1 MNTFALL
8 TLLAA
13 CSADNSLRP
22 EGTVSDSGGIEPGTL
37 LVHAYPASDSGYLP
51 QSFTVVPEVASDDSA
66 GQPGYS
72 DVVLELAETVTV
84 SGTLTALVSHPW
96 SAVGAPTSPE
106 PFVGSV
112 QASRPGTVQS
122 TAVEADELG
131 AFRFDVPADSGYEL
145 LFLPA
150 DATSVPFTALGEQS
164 FFQDRDLT
172 QELGQGAPIFGRI
185 TSGGE
190 GVAKAPLVLT
200 RVEPS
205 PSAASQAFYTD
216 SSGWYSARVPGPG
229 TYALTV
235 QQGLSGA
242 GEVLPAV
249 QRKLTVGQDGG
260 TLDVELGSLA
270 AAVLTG
276 TVTDANGDPIVAAR
290 VLLTSTSLE
299 GAEGTLQAET
309 TTDDNGSFV
318 ARLIPGQFS
327 VAILPPYES
336 ASSPTVVSVAAALG
350 STDIGIVQ
358 LGGLTTVRGVVTL
371 PGGDVGAAGVSVTA
385 TQVGWSEYAWST
397 VTDEGGSYEIVLP
410 ATEVELLCTPP
421 ASSDAATTRVDVPLG
436 GDGSVELASGTA
448 LQGVVQSASGVSSY
462 TLVEVHDALTDLVLG
477 TALTNAD
484 GVFQMVIDMPLVDDT
499 GPDDTGADS
508 GDTGA
513 DTGDTGGADTSDT
526 GPADTGA
533 DTGAADTA
541 GDTAR

>member
-1 MNTFALL
+1 VIAITLL
-8 TLLAA
+8 SLLAA

-22 EGTVSDSGGIEPGTL
+22 EGTLSDSGGMQPGTL

-72 DVVLELAETVTV
+72 DVVLELAETVTI
-84 SGTLTALVSHPW
+84 SGTLTALISHPW

-112 QASRPGTVQS
+112 QAARPGTVQS
-122 TAVEADELG
+122 AAVKTDELG
-131 AFRFDVPADSGYEL
+131 AFSFQVAADSGYEL
-145 LFLPA
+145 SFSPA
-150 DATSVPFTALGEQS
+150 DATGVPFGALAEQS

-172 QELGQGAPIFGRI
+172 QEIGQGAPIFGRI
-185 TSGGE
+185 TAAGE

-200 RVEPS
+200 RLEPA
-205 PSAASQAFYTD
+205 PTAASQAFYSD

-229 TYALTV
+229 TYALEV

-242 GEVLPAV
+242 GEVLPAIL
-249 QRKLTVGQDGG
+249 RKVTVGQDGG
-260 TLDVELGSLA
+260 TLDVELGALA

-276 TVTDANGDPIVAAR
+276 TVTDAEGDPNVAAR

-299 GAEGTLQAET
+299 GTDGTLQAET

-327 VAILPPYES
+327 VAILPPYE
-336 ASSPTVVSVAAALG
+336 ATSSPTVVSVTAELG

-358 LGGLTTVRGVVTL
+358 LAGLTTLRGVVSL
-371 PGGDVGAAGVSVTA
+371 PGGDSGAAGVSVTA

-397 VTDEGGSYEIVLP
+397 VTDESGSYEIVLP
-410 ATEVELLCTPP
+410 ATDVELLCTPQ
-421 ASSDAATTRVDVPLG
+421 ASTDAATTRVDIPLG
-436 GDGSVELASGTA
+436 GDGSVELANGTA
-448 LQGVVQSASGVSSY
+448 LQGVVQSAEGVSSY

-484 GVFQMVIDMPLVDDT
+484 GVFQLVIDMPLADETDGDDT
-499 GPDDTGADS
+499 GGTDS
-508 GDTGA
+508 GDTGGSDTS
-513 DTGDTGGADTSDT
+513 DTGPVDTATDTGGADT
-526 GPADTGA
+526 ADT
-533 DTGAADTA
+533 AADTA
-541 GDTAR
+541 TR